1 MFENNLEGKRSLF
14 LFSISRI
21 QTKARNSSEISEIKN
36 VFAEKPY
43 NTNLKKINELP
54 KFNTIYILALRRIQ
68 QDDNKLMLYILATTT

>member
-54 KFNTIYILALRRIQ
+54 KFNAIYILALRRIQ
-68 QDDNKLMLYILATTT
+68 QDDNKVMLYILATTT